1 MTAPRLL
8 HVFQN
13 FDTGGIQ
20 LRTAAYV
27 NASACGWRHRILAWD
42 GTYDAA
48 ERITKTEDVS
58 FLRTERPQGGLIR
71 RLRQMAR
78 LINAE
83 KPDLLL
89 TYNWGAV
96 ETALANALFCGVAHV
111 HHEAGF
117 GVEEAKRQLL
127 RRVWFRRLAL
137 RRTRHIIVPSR
148 TLVAVIGNIWKLPAA
163 KVRRIPDGI
172 DIARFS
178 APADPRALPGFV
190 RRPGDLV
197 VGTVTP
203 LRPEK
208 NIGRFLRMIANL
220 KARGLPVRA
229 LIVGDGA
236 ERAGLEALAAALGVA
251 ADVHFAGFISAV
263 EKVYGLCDVFAI
275 TSETEQLPNGVLQA
289 MAARRP
295 VVGTDVGDV
304 AVMVAAANRPFIVP
318 VDDETALADAAA
330 RLLADAALRARLGD
344 DNHAQAAAEYGLEA
358 MVAAY
363 DRVYRDAL
371 Q

>member
-1 MTAPRLL
+1 MTAARLL

-20 LRTAAYV
+20 LRTAAYI
-27 NASACGWRHRILAWD
+27 NQSRCGWRHRILAWD

-48 ERITKTEDVS
+48 QRIAKTADVTLLQS
-58 FLRTERPQGGLIR
+58 QQPQGGLIR

-78 LINAE
+78 LIEAE

-96 ETALANALFCGVAHV
+96 EAALANALFCGVPHV

-117 GVEEAKRQLL
+117 GVEEAKRQLP

-148 TLVAVIGNIWKLPAA
+148 TLVAVIDNIWKLPPA

-178 APADPRALPGFV
+178 TPPDPQALPGFV
-190 RRPGDLV
+190 RRPGDVV

-208 NIGRFLRMIANL
+208 NIGRFLRMIAAL

-236 ERAGLEALAAALGVA
+236 ERPGLEALAQALGLA

-295 VVGTDVGDV
+295 VVGTDVGDI
-304 AVMVAAANRPFIVP
+304 AVMVAAANRPFV
-318 VDDETALADAAA
+318 VAVEDEAALADAAA
-330 RLLADAALRARLGD
+330 QLLTDPALRVRLGN
-344 DNHAQAAAEYGLEA
+344 DNHAQAAAEYGLDA

-363 DRVYRDAL
+363 DMVYREAL
-371 Q
+371 R